1 MTMSWERAS
10 GGLGLRLLLRLSKKR
25 LLGGCRKMSIPQA
38 FLRDEIPR
46 NEAYREVRRSDEG

>member
-1 MTMSWERAS
+1 MSWERAS